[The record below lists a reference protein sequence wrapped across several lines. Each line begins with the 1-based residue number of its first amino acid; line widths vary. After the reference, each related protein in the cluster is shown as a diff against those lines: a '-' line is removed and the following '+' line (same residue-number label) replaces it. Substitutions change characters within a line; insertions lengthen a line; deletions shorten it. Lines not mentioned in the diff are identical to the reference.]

1 MHSSHEED
9 PVTASTKL
17 RRSVAVLVAGGAL
30 AVGVP
35 AALAATGGGS
45 DPAGTSGN
53 APTIEQ
59 FIQDQH
65 GTPNRGDCPEH
76 DGGGGHGDPGS
87 TTPGTSTSPAPSL

>member
-1 MHSSHEED
+1 MHPSHEED

-17 RRSVAVLVAGGAL
+17 RRSVAVVVAGAAL

-45 DPAGTSGN
+45 DAAGRSGN
-53 APTIEQ
+53 APTTEQ
-59 FIQDQH
+59 FIQDQQ

-76 DGGGGHGDPGS
+76 DGGGGQGNPGS
-87 TTPGTSTSPAPSL
+87 TTPDTSTSPAPSL

>member
-45 DPAGTSGN
+45 DPAGTTGGT
-53 APTIEQ
+53 PTVEQ
-59 FIQDQH
+59 LIQDEQR
-65 GTPNRGDCPEH
+65 TPNRGDCPEH
-76 DGGGGHGDPGS
+76 DGSGAQGNQDS
-87 TTPGTSTSPAPSL
+87 TMPDTSTSPAPSL